1 MRSTLVLFVNLGD
14 QSGDLDE
21 KCSFKHTI
29 RLTVFNYPILPYLER
44 ELDTN
49 VPVKLKPQHPPR
61 AYPGNLT
68 LCCARGVGNL
78 TVKVFA
84 GVGNLKTAWEGWGI

>member
-1 MRSTLVLFVNLGD
+1 MKINRSLLNDLGELRICPGRPTTD
-14 QSGDLDE
+14 AL
-21 KCSFKHTI
+21 
-29 RLTVFNYPILPYLER
+29 RLTQSIYEVSNF
-44 ELDTN
+44 DTN
-49 VPVKLKPQHPPR
+49 VPVKLKLQHPPR